1 MKTLTKVA
9 IATFAMVGA
18 AAAQPKDAAK
28 EKAPMKAPDPKD
40 AKKMEPKVAPP
51 AATPPAELETM
62 GKQVS
67 GTWKCKG
74 KELGMDGTATDMTA
88 VNITKVDLDKWW
100 IADNLAVKGKT
111 SIKMQSFTTFDANA
125 KKWRRVSVDNWG
137 SQYVGTS
144 DGMKDGKT
152 MDWNLDVIG
161 PMGAGMFRDHVDAT
175 DVAKTGVKMWGEMSM
190 DKGKTFNKVYEM
202 ICKK

>member
-9 IATFAMVGA
+9 IATFAMVGMA
-18 AAAQPKDAAK
+18 VAQPKDAAK
-28 EKAPMKAPDPKD
+28 DKPPVKAADPKD
-40 AKKMEPKVAPP
+40 AKKMEPKAAPP

-74 KELGMDGTATDMTA
+74 KEFGMDGVGVDVTA
-88 VNITKVDLDKWW
+88 VNTTKVDLDKWW
-100 IADNLAVKGKT
+100 IADTLAVKGKT
-111 SIKMQSFTTFDANA
+111 PLKMQSFTTFDANA

-137 SQYVGTS
+137 AQYVGTS

-202 ICKK
+202 LCKK